1 MKTIRFTVIL
11 MSLLATSVSLAWMV
25 FPVQSHADPGGEEPG
40 DEIEYPED
48 IEDIEDYA
56 DEVGQEID
64 IPEEGEDIAD
74 GEEVEDHADA
84 FDDGSDSHGDIDNSE
99 DTEQSNDDSDHA
111 DTGRDHADGDDV
123 DTKSDGDSDTAG
135 THATGQNGKS
145 GHVLAA
151 SKEELDEDEFVVQQ
165 DRDGHL
171 ALSGEWLVLLNPD
184 ELVSLTEHGFSANDI
199 DHLDGLNKILA
210 RVEAPVGY
218 SLARVKREI
227 SKFSS
232 ETRVDYNH
240 LYETRSAKRHEKGR
254 GIEPRTA
261 LDTAP
266 FNLGEGLKI
275 GMIDTRINKSLPVF
289 QRARIRDKDFID
301 YKFTRPRH
309 GTSVASILVGES
321 DGYRGL
327 APKAELYT
335 ASVFFNSPIG
345 GERAT
350 TENLVQAIDWMVQNN
365 VNVINMSLAG
375 PPNAILQA
383 AIKSA
388 QKKGVIILAAV
399 GNDGPTAKPLYPA
412 AYEGVIAVTAVNVN
426 NKIYRLANRGPHVDF
441 AAPGVAIRTATGDG
455 AFRASTGTSFA
466 APFAAV
472 ILSATN
478 AYYMKD
484 TQKTIISLQ
493 KSALDLGPKGFD
505 PIYGYGR
512 ITPLPNLKAVPEKN

>member
-1 MKTIRFTVIL
+1 M
-11 MSLLATSVSLAWMV
+11 
-25 FPVQSHADPGGEEPG
+25 
-40 DEIEYPED
+40 
-48 IEDIEDYA
+48 
-56 DEVGQEID
+56 
-64 IPEEGEDIAD
+64 
-74 GEEVEDHADA
+74 
-84 FDDGSDSHGDIDNSE
+84 
-99 DTEQSNDDSDHA
+99 
-111 DTGRDHADGDDV
+111 
-123 DTKSDGDSDTAG
+123 
-135 THATGQNGKS
+135 
-145 GHVLAA
+145 
-151 SKEELDEDEFVVQQ
+151 DEDSFVVQQ
-165 DRDGHL
+165 DRDGNL
-171 ALSGEWLVLLNPD
+171 ALSGEWLVLVNPD
-184 ELVSLTEHGFSANDI
+184 EMASLTKHGFSASGI

-210 RVEAPVGY
+210 RVEAPAGY

-240 LYETRSAKRHEKGR
+240 LYETKSAKSYDKGR

-261 LDTAP
+261 LDTAR

-275 GMIDTRINKSLPVF
+275 GMIDTRINESLPVF
-289 QRARIRDKDFID
+289 QSSRIKDKDFID

-321 DGYRGL
+321 NTYHGL

-350 TENLVQAIDWMVQNN
+350 TENLVQAIDWMVHND
-365 VNVINMSLAG
+365 VKVINMSLAG

-383 AIKSA
+383 AIESA

-441 AAPGVAIRTATGDG
+441 AAPGVAIRTATADG
-455 AFRASTGTSFA
+455 EFKASTGTSFA

-472 ILSATN
+472 ILSATT
-478 AYYMKD
+478 ARYKKD
-484 TQKTIISLQ
+484 AQETIISLQ
-493 KSALDLGPKGFD
+493 ESALDLGPKGFD

-512 ITPLPNLKAVPEKN
+512 ITPLPTRQTDPQPDTQKK